1 MNDYIVVLR
10 STLKVLAYAL
20 GAAVFAVT
28 FAAMLVLG
36 NVILKIT

>member
-1 MNDYIVVLR
+1 MNDYIVVR
-10 STLKVLAYAL
+10 RNTLKVLAYAL